1 MSRPV
6 IEIEHLS
13 VAYQMYAQ
21 PSDQLKELIFG
32 GVRHETFWA
41 LRDVSL
47 TVNEG
52 DKVGIVG
59 PNGAGKSTLLKVVAG
74 TMRAT
79 GGRVATHGRI
89 SSLLSMVPAWNEEET
104 GIENIRFNLMLQG
117 IEPRRI
123 PDMIEDITEFT
134 ELGPF
139 LFNPVKTYSTGMGA
153 RLSFGIATATE
164 PDILIVDEVLG
175 TGDGYFAWKAMKR
188 MEEFCARGR
197 AMILVSHSMSAI
209 QSMCNRAIWMQT
221 GEKRMDGEV
230 NEVIAAYELDF
241 RRSEDESLR
250 TRHASTR
257 ASVTD
262 AVVGELTDETRVR
275 LRITSQ
281 TGAPL
286 FSSHYVSE
294 IGIRLGEGERV
305 TIPFDLLDGSD
316 EAVPAVLDV
325 LNSEWARLHERDGRV
340 CRVLTRLPGR
350 NGGGQFVARLPA
362 GSEGQSQAIEVDFT
376 VQSEDQREALKVEVL
391 DMSTGSWTPLVAGS
405 SRKDGRW
412 TQLRFHRELAK
423 PDAEAA
429 ERVMKEVALASLPDA
444 EILSVNVRAR
454 NAQVTSVK
462 EREPFDIEVRVMFHR
477 SPELVDVGI
486 KLTRMDGT
494 YAFWQSSGQVGANIE
509 RPEGEK
515 AFSFRFDPNVL
526 GAGEYFVNA
535 HVTNGWKFPENYPYS
550 ELYARK
556 INAAMFRIVP
566 EFNGVD
572 HGVLNQRV
580 KVDIS

>member
-1 MSRPV
+1 MSQPV

-21 PSDQLKELIFG
+21 PSDQLKELFFG

-47 TVNEG
+47 TIAEG
-52 DKVGIVG
+52 EKVGIVG
-59 PNGAGKSTLLKVVAG
+59 PNGAGKSTLLKIVAG
-74 TMRAT
+74 TMRPT
-79 GGRVATHGRI
+79 GGRVETHGRI

-104 GIENIRFNLMLQG
+104 GIENIKFNLMLQG
-117 IEPRRI
+117 VDSKRI
-123 PDMIEDITEFT
+123 PGLIEDITDFT
-134 ELGPF
+134 ELGAF

-197 AMILVSHSMSAI
+197 AMILVSHSLSAI

-221 GEKRMDGEV
+221 GEKRMDGPV
-230 NEVIAAYELDF
+230 NDVIAAYELDY
-241 RRSEDESLR
+241 RRAEDESLR
-250 TRHASTR
+250 TRHAGR
-257 ASVTD
+257 ATVSD
-262 AVVGELTDETRVR
+262 AVVGELTDERHVR
-275 LRITSQ
+275 LRIAAAG
-281 TGAPL
+281 GAPF

-294 IGIRLGEGERV
+294 IGVRIGDQDRIVVPL
-305 TIPFDLLDGSD
+305 DLVDPSAEKTPAALDI
-316 EAVPAVLDV
+316 
-325 LNSEWARLHERDGRV
+325 LNSEWARLHEKDGRL

-350 NGGGQFVARLPA
+350 NLGGQILLRRPA
-362 GSEGQSQAIEVDFT
+362 SQSSEMIELDLALQSG
-376 VQSEDQREALKVEVL
+376 DQRETLKVEFL
-391 DMSTGSWTPLVAGS
+391 DMALGTWSPLSASESHRDGKWTKLSFRGEITATDAQTIERIADEV
-405 SRKDGRW
+405 
-412 TQLRFHRELAK
+412 TQATL
-423 PDAEAA
+423 
-429 ERVMKEVALASLPDA
+429 SDA
-444 EILSVNVRAR
+444 EILSVQVISQDK
-454 NAQVTSVK
+454 QVTSVS
-462 EREPFDIEVRVMFHR
+462 EREPFAIVVEVMFNR

-494 YAFWQSSGQVGANIE
+494 YTFWQSSGQVGSNIA
-509 RPEGEK
+509 RPEGRK
-515 AFSFRFDPNVL
+515 TFIFRFDDNVL
-526 GAGEYFVNA
+526 GAAEYYINT
-535 HVTNGWKFPENYPYS
+535 HVTNGWRFPDNYPYS

-556 INAAMFRIVP
+556 INAAMFRVVA

-580 KVDIS
+580 KVEVS

>member
-1 MSRPV
+1 MSQPV
-6 IEIEHLS
+6 IEIENLS

-47 TVNEG
+47 TISEG

-74 TMRAT
+74 TMAAT

-104 GIENIRFNLMLQG
+104 GIENIKFNLMLQG
-117 IEPRRI
+117 VDPKRI
-123 PDMIEDITEFT
+123 PSLIEDITEFT

-164 PDILIVDEVLG
+164 PEILIVDEVLG

-197 AMILVSHSMSAI
+197 AMILVSHSISAI

-221 GEKRMDGEV
+221 GEKRMDGDV
-230 NEVIAAYELDF
+230 NDVIAAYELDF
-241 RRSEDESLR
+241 RRAEDESLR
-250 TRHASTR
+250 TRHASR
-257 ASVTD
+257 AAASD
-262 AVVGELTDETRVR
+262 AVVSELTDEHHVR

-286 FSSHYVSE
+286 FASHYVSE
-294 IGIRLGEGERV
+294 IGVKLGEGERV
-305 TIPFDLLDGSD
+305 TVPFDLLDASD
-316 EAVPAVLDV
+316 ESVPAVLDV
-325 LNSEWARLHERDGRV
+325 LNSEWARLHEKDGRL

-350 NGGGQFVARLPA
+350 NSGGQFVARRLHGA
-362 GSEGQSQAIEVDFT
+362 GLEGEAIEVDFT
-376 VQSEDQREALKVEVL
+376 LQSGDQREALKVELL
-391 DMSTGSWTPLVAGS
+391 DMRTGNWTPLLAGAT
-405 SRKDGRW
+405 RKNGKW
-412 TQLRFHRELAK
+412 TQMRFHSELAK

-429 ERVMKEVALASLPDA
+429 ERVMEEVALASLPDA
-444 EILSVNVRAR
+444 EILSVRVLAR
-454 NAQVTSVK
+454 GTQVTSVK
-462 EREPFDIEVRVMFHR
+462 EREPFGIEVRVKFNR

-494 YAFWQSSGQVGANIE
+494 YTFWQSSGQVGANIAH
-509 RPEGEK
+509 PEGEK
-515 AFSFRFDPNVL
+515 TFSFRFDDNML
-526 GAGEYFVNA
+526 GAAEYYINA
-535 HVTNGWKFPENYPYS
+535 HVTNGWKFPDNYPYS

-572 HGVLNQRV
+572 HGVLNQRI
-580 KVDIS
+580 KVEIA

>member
-1 MSRPV
+1 VSQPV
-6 IEIEHLS
+6 IEIENLS

-47 TVNEG
+47 TISEG

-74 TMRAT
+74 TMAAT

-89 SSLLSMVPAWNEEET
+89 SSLLSMVPAWNAEEN
-104 GIENIRFNLMLQG
+104 GIENIKFNLTLQG
-117 IEPRRI
+117 VDPKRF
-123 PDMIEDITEFT
+123 PDLIEDIAEFT

-197 AMILVSHSMSAI
+197 AMILVSHSISAI

-221 GEKRMDGEV
+221 GEKRMDGDV
-230 NEVIAAYELDF
+230 NDVIAAYELDF
-241 RRSEDESLR
+241 RRAEDESLR
-250 TRHASTR
+250 TRHASRTS
-257 ASVTD
+257 ASD
-262 AVVGELTDETRVR
+262 AVVGELTDEQHIR

-281 TGAPL
+281 TGAP
-286 FSSHYVSE
+286 FFASHYLSE
-294 IGIRLGEGERV
+294 IGVKIGDAERIV
-305 TIPFDLLDGSD
+305 VPLDLVSD
-316 EAVPAVLDV
+316 ASEDVPAVLDV
-325 LNSEWARLHERDGRV
+325 LNSEWARLHEKGGRL

-350 NGGGQFVARLPA
+350 NSGGQFVVKRGL
-362 GSEGQSQAIEVDFT
+362 GTGQKGEVIEVDFT
-376 VQSEDQREALKVEVL
+376 VQSGDQRETLRVELL
-391 DMSTGSWTPLVAGS
+391 DMTMGTWKPIEQGA
-405 SRKDGRW
+405 SRKSGNW
-412 TQLRFHRELAK
+412 TQMHFRSELT
-423 PDAEAA
+423 EVSAA
-429 ERVMKEVALASLPDA
+429 LASRITEEVSLASLPDA
-444 EILSVNVRAR
+444 EILSVRVLSQEG
-454 NAQVTSVK
+454 QVTSVK
-462 EREPFDIEVRVMFHR
+462 EREAFAIEVRVKFNR
-477 SPELVDVGI
+477 SPELVDVGL

-494 YAFWQSSGQVGANIE
+494 YTFWQSSGQVGANIE
-509 RPEGEK
+509 HPEGEK
-515 AFSFRFDPNVL
+515 TFTFRFDDNVL
-526 GAGEYFVNA
+526 GAAEYYINT
-535 HVTNGWKFPENYPYS
+535 HVTNGWRFPDNYPYS

-572 HGVLNQRV
+572 HGVLNQRI
-580 KVDIS
+580 KVDIA

>member
-1 MSRPV
+1 MSQPV
-6 IEIEHLS
+6 IEIENLS
-13 VAYQMYAQ
+13 VAYQMYEQ
-21 PSDQLKELIFG
+21 PSDQIKELIFG

-47 TVNEG
+47 TISEG

-74 TMRAT
+74 NMAAT
-79 GGRVATHGRI
+79 SGRVSTNGRI

-104 GIENIRFNLMLQG
+104 GIENIKFNLMLQG
-117 IEPRRI
+117 VDPKRI
-123 PDMIEDITEFT
+123 PSLIEDITEFT

-153 RLSFGIATATE
+153 RLSFGIATATDPE
-164 PDILIVDEVLG
+164 ILIVDEVLG

-197 AMILVSHSMSAI
+197 AMILVSHSISAI

-221 GEKRMDGEV
+221 GEKRMDGDV
-230 NEVIAAYELDF
+230 DDVIAAYELDF
-241 RRSEDESLR
+241 RRAEDESLR
-250 TRHASTR
+250 VRHASSSA
-257 ASVTD
+257 ASAD
-262 AVVGELTDETRVR
+262 PVVGELTDEAHLR
-275 LRITSQ
+275 LRIAAQS
-281 TGAPL
+281 GAPL
-286 FSSHYVSE
+286 FSSHYISE
-294 IGIRLGEGERV
+294 IGVRFGGAERV
-305 TIPFDLLDGSD
+305 TVPFDLLDSSD
-316 EAVPAVLDV
+316 ESVPVALDV
-325 LNSEWARLHERDGRV
+325 LNSEWARLHEKDGRL

-350 NGGGQFVARLPA
+350 NKGGQFVVQRPLGA
-362 GSEGQSQAIEVDFT
+362 EGAVEAIEVDFT
-376 VQSEDQREALKVEVL
+376 SQSGDQREALKVEVL
-391 DMSTGSWTPLVAGS
+391 DMSTGRWVPLVAGA
-405 SRKDGRW
+405 SRKDGKW
-412 TQLRFHRELAK
+412 TQFRFHSELVK
-423 PDAEAA
+423 PDIEVA
-429 ERVMKEVALASLPDA
+429 ERVMEEVALASLPDA
-444 EILSVNVRAR
+444 EILSVKVKAR
-454 NAQVTSVK
+454 NSQVTSVK

-477 SPELVDVGI
+477 SLELVDIGI

-494 YAFWQSSGQVGANIE
+494 YTFWQSSGQVGANIE

-526 GAGEYFVNA
+526 GAGEYFINA
-535 HVTNGWKFPENYPYS
+535 HVTNGWIFPENYPYS
-550 ELYARK
+550 EIYARK

-566 EFNGVD
+566 ELNGVD